1 MHDWILNS
9 FLGSKTWSKIA
20 LKCIYLMVKQA
31 LHNDPSPGAAY
42 MAENETEFC
51 TIYSEIV
58 KARVASSY

>member
-1 MHDWILNS
+1 
-9 FLGSKTWSKIA
+9 
-20 LKCIYLMVKQA
+20 MVKQA

-58 KARVASSY
+58 KATVASSY